1 MQQLCLEVSSQGFT
15 YSVVNRDSKE
25 ITDSGSLRFTG
36 RTAEDYKIEVKE
48 LLDKKGLLSF
58 TDEVSLAVVNHKSTL
73 VPQNVF
79 GESKP
84 NDIFNLCFGST
95 AESVDHNRFYEQGLV
110 NIYEMLDWI
119 KSFFVIRYPRI
130 TIQHENTHVMR
141 GIFSGN
147 TYAPAIHIVIQDEH
161 FSLLITSKN
170 KLDFYNVFE
179 YKNVDDIIYHTIF
192 IWDQKEIEAPE
203 LTVQLHSSDEFKPIH
218 EEIQA
223 SLSKIKA
230 STKFT
235 FQINHKIKH
244 QLLCV

>member
-15 YSVVNRDSKE
+15 YSVVHRNSKE
-25 ITDSGSLRFTG
+25 ITDTDSLQFSG
-36 RTAEDYKIEVKE
+36 RTSEECKTEIKE

-58 TDEVSLAVVNHKSTL
+58 SDDVSLAVVNHRTTL

-84 NDIFNLCFGST
+84 NEIFNLCFGST
-95 AESVDHNRFYEQGLV
+95 TEDIDYNRFYEQGLV
-110 NIYEMLDWI
+110 NIYEIQDWI
-119 KSFFVIRYPRI
+119 KSFFVIRYPRV

-147 TYAPAIHIVIQDEH
+147 AHLPAIHIVIQNEY

-179 YKNVDDIIYHTIF
+179 YKNVDDIVYHTMF
-192 IWDQKEIEAPE
+192 VWEQKEIDATE
-203 LTVQLHSSDEFKPIH
+203 LTVQLHSSDDFKDIH
-218 EEIQA
+218 KEIET
-223 SLSKIKA
+223 SIVKLKPSV
-230 STKFT
+230 KFN
-235 FQINHKIKH
+235 FKFNHKIKH